1 MIKNI
6 HQVKECPDCAS
17 TNISYDDKEDQVVC
31 KDCGLIFEPMDP
43 KDEEVFEKT
52 HKIKKSKK

>member
-6 HQVKECPDCAS
+6 HQVKECPDCGS

-31 KDCGLIFEPMDP
+31 KDCSLIFEPMDP
-43 KDEEVFEKT
+43 KDEEAFEKT